1 MTAHPRIPTTT
12 VRESPPAVLPE
23 PVGTVA
29 AASTPK
35 ENG

>member
-1 MTAHPRIPTTT
+1 MTPQPPIPGTI
-12 VRESPPAVLPE
+12 VSQPPPAVQQE
-23 PVGTVA
+23 RVGTVA

>member
-1 MTAHPRIPTTT
+1 MTPQPPIPATT
-12 VRESPPAVLPE
+12 VGQPPPAVPPE